1 MKNITVQLWLTFRHH
16 LNKTVDLQV
25 IHGSGRLGGKNPET
39 EPPTDHENDSLSNLT
54 T

>member
-1 MKNITVQLWLTFRHH
+1 MKDITVQLLLTFRHH

-25 IHGSGRLGGKNPET
+25 IHGSGGKTPET